1 MINGPA
7 NTIAKAKIQAKAV
20 AEAEPKR
27 GPVSQAKAGDG
38 AVVRTQKVTY
48 GRGYGKGSE
57 QDGSKDS
64 D

>member
-1 MINGPA
+1 MISGPA
-7 NTIAKAKIQAKAV
+7 DTIAKAKIQAKAV
-20 AEAEPKR
+20 AEAERKR

-38 AVVRTQKVTY
+38 GVARTEKVTY
-48 GRGYGKGSE
+48 GHGYGKGSE